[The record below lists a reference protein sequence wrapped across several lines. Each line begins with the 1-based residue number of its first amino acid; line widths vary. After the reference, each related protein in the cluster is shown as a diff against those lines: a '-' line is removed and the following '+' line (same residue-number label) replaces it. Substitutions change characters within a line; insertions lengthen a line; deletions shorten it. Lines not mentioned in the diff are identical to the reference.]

1 MGIGAMA
8 FEAAVAQN
16 GFYINVE
23 IHFFRPVGEAWRG
36 VFFQEEKNSE
46 HGSNRKEEGDRKAFH
61 SKKNRR
67 FGGPVSGAEILK
79 KNGAIRECPDGSVNF
94 QSPRFE

>member
-1 MGIGAMA
+1 MA

-61 SKKNRR
+61 SKKTGGLAGR
-67 FGGPVSGAEILK
+67 FRGLK
-79 KNGAIRECPDGSVNF
+79 F
-94 QSPRFE
+94 